1 VTRWNFLALALGL
14 GLLLGP
20 VAVAQAQAGGEGT
33 AAADAERSARAL
45 SVYEQGKRL
54 YDAKDYAG
62 ALEKFDLAA
71 TLEPGKARWQYNRG
85 LALRKLNRNRE
96 ARDALLLSRKLDPEY
111 KRAEIDGKLREMGF
125 SPEAL
130 PSTTPAPRGAPAGS
144 SSPPSPRSSVADSSD
159 STAATLI
166 GGIICFGLPLLFAG
180 GLFLLIRFIIRKGK
194 SRGED
199 SPAERHSSRRAAN
212 KPPMRSVDVS
222 SLDQGM
228 ERVASTLVSVEHA
241 LRLEEDA
248 DLRALLN
255 QATMAEQR
263 AREELAKA
271 RVGKVSPET
280 ATGYVTAAENAS
292 KAAQER
298 ARTLFGDRA
307 FLPEGERVGC
317 YFCARPLA
325 NASFRMQVPLKRGS
339 DVTPV
344 LACPPCANMAA
355 AGRPPPVMV
364 RMEGGG
370 RMVHWSE
377 LGGYDPYTH
386 RHKSYPGTRNVP
398 AWDFTPQR
406 SLAEVAALAAG
417 GAAIGGLAAYGVSRL
432 LDLDGAQEAAAA
444 QAAAQAATQAAAKRA
459 SEQREE
465 RDWRDHS

>member
-1 VTRWNFLALALGL
+1 VTRWNFPALALGL

-20 VAVAQAQAGGEGT
+20 VAVAQAPAGGEGT
-33 AAADAERSARAL
+33 VAADAEHSVRAL

-62 ALEKFDLAA
+62 ALEKFDQAA
-71 TLEPGKARWQYNRG
+71 TLEPGKARWHYNRG
-85 LALRKLNRNRE
+85 LALRKLNRSQE
-96 ARDALLLSRKLDPEY
+96 ARDALLQSRKLEPEY
-111 KRAEIDGKLREMGF
+111 KRAEIDDKLREMGF
-125 SPEAL
+125 SPEAP
-130 PSTTPAPRGAPAGS
+130 PSTAPATSGS
-144 SSPPSPRSSVADSSD
+144 AQSPGPTEAESSH

-166 GGIICFGLPLLFAG
+166 GAVICFGVPLLFGG
-180 GLFLLIRFIIRKGK
+180 GLFFLIRFLIRKGK
-194 SRGED
+194 PRGED
-199 SPAERHSSRRAAN
+199 SPAERHSSRRASH
-212 KPPMRSVDVS
+212 KPPLRGVDVAP
-222 SLDQGM
+222 LDQGM

-271 RVGKVSPET
+271 RGGKVSPET
-280 ATGYVTAAENAS
+280 AAVYVTAAENAS

-298 ARTLFGDRA
+298 AQTLFGDRA

-325 NASFRMQVPLKRGS
+325 NASFRMQVPLKRGA

-355 AGRPPPVMV
+355 TGRPPPVKV

-406 SLAEVAALAAG
+406 SLGEVAAIAAG

-432 LDLDGAQEAAAA
+432 LDLDSAQEAAAA
-444 QAAAQAATQAAAKRA
+444 QAASQAATQAAAKKA